1 MAAGKRSMPHEPR
14 KLLWDARDALD
25 AVSGFITG
33 KTREEFVADRL
44 PRSGVERQFEIA
56 GEALA
61 KLAKLNPQT
70 ALRITDLR
78 RAVAF
83 RNVLIHGYA
92 DVDPELVW
100 RVATEHMPGLR
111 ENLDELLTDS
121 RS

>member
-44 PRSGVERQFEIA
+44 LRSGVERQFEIA

-61 KLAKLNPQT
+61 KLAKLNPRT

-92 DVDPELVW
+92 DVDPELV
-100 RVATEHMPGLR
+100 
-111 ENLDELLTDS
+111 
-121 RS
+121 

>member
-1 MAAGKRSMPHEPR
+1 MPHDVR

-25 AVSGFITG
+25 TVQVFIEG
-33 KTREEFVADRL
+33 QSYEAFAEDL
-44 PRSGVERQFEIA
+44 LLRSGVERQFEIA

-61 KLAKLNPQT
+61 KLAKLDPDT
-70 ALRITDLR
+70 ARRIPELR

-83 RNVLIHGYA
+83 RNVLIHAYA

-100 RVATEHMPGLR
+100 RIAKEHLPDLR
-111 ENLDELLTDS
+111 KTLDELLPPGS